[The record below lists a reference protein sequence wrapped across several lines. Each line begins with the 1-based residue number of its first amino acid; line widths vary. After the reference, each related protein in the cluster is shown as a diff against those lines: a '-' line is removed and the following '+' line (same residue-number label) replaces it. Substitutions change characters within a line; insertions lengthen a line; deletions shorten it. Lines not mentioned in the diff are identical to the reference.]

1 MVEAAWEKDIVNVL
15 QTHQIFTDIHTGSK
29 AKKADI
35 KKLFGKKSDDEII
48 DEILM
53 NGEYKINKLERDVN
67 LKYKRNEMIQ
77 VICDRTINPETCLP
91 YPPQIIETA
100 LEKLKF
106 TFSDQLNAKRN
117 SHRAIYLLCSEN
129 DVINIKK
136 IKQRYRIEYEDTICI
151 EFKFINTSYSLLV
164 IFDSSWALEFNKRD
178 IIL

>member
-1 MVEAAWEKDIVNVL
+1 ML

-77 VICDRTINPETCLP
+77 IICDRTINPETCLP

-136 IKQRYRIEYEDTICI
+136 IKQHYRIEYEGNFI
-151 EFKFINTSYSLLV
+151 E
-164 IFDSSWALEFNKRD
+164 ER
-178 IIL
+178 